1 MLNLKG
7 DNRASLNS
15 KKRKILALTIPALV
29 VLIIDQYSKYLIRTV
44 PELQNMTIVEG
55 WFAFHYTRNPG
66 MAMGIDLLSTPVISV
81 IAICAV
87 VGIFAYVIYHM
98 EHANMI
104 YMGCMGL
111 VIGGALGNII
121 DRLIL
126 AKIESYGGILEGH
139 VVDFLHFTLEI
150 SGYPVFHYIFNIAD
164 TAISVAIILLLL
176 FNKQIMPREII
187 PVSNSTDQE
196 QTSPEN
202 NTTNINNPEAEDSTS
217 QSQPS

>member
-1 MLNLKG
+1 M
-7 DNRASLNS
+7 NS
-15 KKRKILALTIPALV
+15 KKSKILALTVPALV
-29 VLIIDQYSKYLIRTV
+29 VVIIDQYSKYLIRTV
-44 PELQNMTIVEG
+44 PEFQNMTIVDG

-87 VGIFAYVIYHM
+87 VGILVYVIYHM
-98 EHANMI
+98 EHANMV

-150 SGYPVFHYIFNIAD
+150 GGYPVFPYIFNVAD

-176 FNKQIMPREII
+176 FNKQIMPRDII
-187 PVSNSTDQE
+187 PAPNDAEEEQSSSPGETQNLNSSEESAT
-196 QTSPEN
+196 
-202 NTTNINNPEAEDSTS
+202 
-217 QSQPS
+217 QSY